1 MTEQADGGR
10 GEGGVR
16 GRVLVIEDNPEN
28 SRLAEKI
35 LTKSGY
41 DCIISATAMDGL
53 ARLASEPIDVVLLDM
68 SLPGMDGWEAVGIM
82 KADPRISGIPVI
94 ALTAH
99 AMDEHRE
106 RALEAGCDAF
116 MAKPFR
122 PAELIA
128 LIRKTLNE

>member
-1 MTEQADGGR
+1 VSAPASK
-10 GEGGVR
+10 
-16 GRVLVIEDNPEN
+16 RVLVIEDNPEN
-28 SRLAEKI
+28 SRLVEKI

-41 DCIISATAMDGL
+41 DCIISPTATDGL
-53 ARLASEPIDVVLLDM
+53 ARLASEHVDLVLLDM
-68 SLPGMDGWEAVGIM
+68 SLPGMDGWEAAGVI
-82 KADPRISGIPVI
+82 KHDPRTSGVPII

-99 AMDEHRE
+99 AMDEHRA

-122 PAELIA
+122 PAELVA